1 MVLTQPSGTSAYGVA
16 GVCQHAPPT
25 NYVAMCCARRVSNIW
40 HLRVCRSSQQFF
52 SSYLAGGTCT
62 SKSVSTYLTRPL
74 FFYIF
79 LVGLGLSLLHHCRY
93 GETAL
98 HITALKQDFTMV
110 QALVDAGA
118 DINAVSD
125 GTYPGHKVKVRE
137 RRCRSCAAPAVEI
150 QEYA

>member
-1 MVLTQPSGTSAYGVA
+1 M
-16 GVCQHAPPT
+16 
-25 NYVAMCCARRVSNIW
+25 
-40 HLRVCRSSQQFF
+40 
-52 SSYLAGGTCT
+52 
-62 SKSVSTYLTRPL
+62 STYLTRGPY
-74 FFYIF
+74 FFIIF

-137 RRCRSCAAPAVEI
+137 RRCRSCAAPAVEM

>member
-1 MVLTQPSGTSAYGVA
+1 MYIKIGVYISNPS
-16 GVCQHAPPT
+16 P
-25 NYVAMCCARRVSNIW
+25 
-40 HLRVCRSSQQFF
+40 
-52 SSYLAGGTCT
+52 
-62 SKSVSTYLTRPL
+62 